1 MAVAEAYLGSFRPV
15 QPVPGFE
22 NVLSTIGMNAL
33 GSIPAAKA
41 KMEAELAA
49 AALNELGAN
58 ARLEQ
63 SLEAT
68 ARENELTRAANR
80 RTGAMRMAGD
90 LLASSLG
97 GLSSSA
103 GVEVGDPLALIERL
117 GQFQGRQSQDRAGQT
132 LRSNA
137 FAKGLFDLLGS

>member
-33 GSIPAAKA
+33 GTIPATKA
-41 KMEAELAA
+41 KLESEMAA
-49 AALNELGAN
+49 AALEQVGAN
-58 ARLEQ
+58 ERLVQ

-80 RTGAMRMAGD
+80 RTGALRMAGD

-97 GLSSSA
+97 GLTSSA

-117 GQFQGRQSQDRAGQT
+117 GQFHARQAQDRAGQS
-132 LRSNA
+132 LRSNTY
-137 FAKGLFDLLGS
+137 AKGLFELLGS

>member
-22 NVLSTIGMNAL
+22 TVLSTAGMNAL

-49 AALNELGAN
+49 AALSEVGAN
-58 ARLEQ
+58 ARLKQ
-63 SLEAT
+63 NLEAI
-68 ARENELTRAANR
+68 AEENELTRNANR
-80 RTGAMRMAGD
+80 RAGALRMAGD
-90 LLASSLG
+90 LLASSLS
-97 GLSSSA
+97 GLTPSA

-117 GQFQGRQSQDRAGQT
+117 SQFHNSQSQSRAAQS
-132 LRSNA
+132 LRSNTY
-137 FAKGLFDLLGS
+137 AKGLFELLGS